1 MRLAA
6 IAEAARAKRLRR
18 DRLAIEP
25 LLHGSREP
33 RALPDPHC
41 LTKVHMRLHKRIYLH
56 PERAVRVLSQEA
68 AMTAQI
74 INLAEY
80 RKAKEAEEV
89 RKIVN
94 DYFAAHSQAMAWWVS
109 RVPVG

>member
-1 MRLAA
+1 MRVTGSWQLGS
-6 IAEAARAKRLRR
+6 LS
-18 DRLAIEP
+18 
-25 LLHGSREP
+25 HGSE
-33 RALPDPHC
+33 
-41 LTKVHMRLHKRIYLH
+41 
-56 PERAVRVLSQEA
+56 QET

-94 DYFAAHSQAMAWWVS
+94 DYFAAHSGAMAWWY
-109 RVPVG
+109 